1 MGHFSRWSRSA
12 IRPIHLCC
20 SAILLCTYISPC
32 PLPRHLLR
40 FACIGRKALHPSSYF
55 LPLGMPLCILGNAW
69 LCCKNI
75 RLLTIANILRNCTAQ
90 MNRSVEILQI
100 LRRWHGDY
108 APKCRAFQRPLY
120 SRIFNFDE
128 KRVGLRM
135 EVSENGQAFLPMG
148 RIDVLELPTN
158 NGRVTC
164 SCTLTELQTGNT
176 QRVVLRLK
184 E

>member
-1 MGHFSRWSRSA
+1 MYSGECMA
-12 IRPIHLCC
+12 ISKKSIA
-20 SAILLCTYISPC
+20 S
-32 PLPRHLLR
+32 
-40 FACIGRKALHPSSYF
+40 
-55 LPLGMPLCILGNAW
+55 
-69 LCCKNI
+69 
-75 RLLTIANILRNCTAQ
+75 IANILRNCTAQ

-100 LRRWHGDY
+100 LRGGMETMLQNLEHSSVRY
-108 APKCRAFQRPLY
+108 T
-120 SRIFNFDE
+120 RIFNFDE

-176 QRVVLRLK
+176 QRIILRLK
-184 E
+184 NNQEREKECEKVFSFFRKILSIQGEPPSLKPSTVHTDEQAKTPQQEGFPLDSRGAHRQSPKED